1 MKVIHTTLDESRQR
15 SDLGDRRAL
24 KIVIRRFVVDVVEM
38 ENVHFH
44 HNSAVVLQWRYGEN
58 SVAQGRL
65 WHRNG
70 APQ

>member
-1 MKVIHTTLDESRQR
+1 LTSLAKGLTLET
-15 SDLGDRRAL
+15 GEHY